1 MANKKI
7 YVKLNGTSYSYPN
20 ATTASEGYMSA
31 SDKSKLDAVPTVKTI
46 TKSLKV
52 TTDWMDTGITD
63 ADLDSGMY
71 AVYMYIN
78 ANPVGIWRETWS
90 GIMTWY
96 SGVTDSDNSDEILL
110 HNAGHADNT
119 NEVYLRTLRHG
130 SLTSIHLTLQIAAK
144 QAFTKATSVT
154 FNFRR
159 LI

>member
-31 SDKSKLDAVPTVKTI
+31 SDKSKLDGVPTVKTI

-71 AVYMYIN
+71 AVYMRVD
-78 ANPVGIWRETWS
+78 ANPAGILDEAWS

-96 SGVTDSDNSDEILL
+96 SGITNSNNSDEILL
-110 HNAGHADNT
+110 HNAGRADNG
-119 NEVYLRTLRHG
+119 NEVYLRTLRHD
-130 SLTSIHLTLQIAAK
+130 SSTSIHLTLQIAAK
-144 QAFTKATSVT
+144 QAFTEATSVT

-159 LI
+159 LS

>member
-20 ATTASEGYMSA
+20 ATSASEGYMSA
-31 SDKSKLDAVPTVKTI
+31 SDKSKLDAVPAVKTI

-71 AVYMYIN
+71 AVYMRID
-78 ANPVGIWRETWS
+78 ANPAGIWREAWS

-96 SGVTDSDNSDEILL
+96 SGITNSENSDEILL
-110 HNAGHADNT
+110 HNAGHADNA
-119 NEVYLRTLRHG
+119 NDVYLRTLRHD
-130 SLTSIHLTLQIAAK
+130 SSASIHLTLQIAAK
-144 QAFTKATSVT
+144 QAFTEATSVT

-159 LI
+159 LS

>member
-20 ATTASEGYMSA
+20 ATSASEGYMSA
-31 SDKSKLDAVPTVKTI
+31 SDKSKLDAVPAVKTI

-71 AVYMYIN
+71 AVYMRIN
-78 ANPVGIWRETWS
+78 ANPAGIWGEAWS

-96 SGVTDSDNSDEILL
+96 SGITNSKNSDEILL

-119 NEVYLRTLRHG
+119 NDVYLRTLRHD
-130 SLTSIHLTLQIAAK
+130 SSTSIRLTLQIAAK
-144 QAFTKATSVT
+144 QAFTEATSVT

-159 LI
+159 LS

>member
-31 SDKSKLDAVPTVKTI
+31 SDKSKLDAVPTVTTI
-46 TKSLKV
+46 TKSLTV

-71 AVYMYIN
+71 AVYMRLE
-78 ANPVGIWRETWS
+78 ANDVGLWGEAWS

-96 SGVTDSDNSDEILL
+96 SGVTNSDNSDEILL
-110 HNAGHADNT
+110 HNAGHADNS
-119 NEVYLRTLRHG
+119 NEVYLRTIRQSSG
-130 SLTSIHLTLQIAAK
+130 GTMKLQIAAK
-144 QAFTKATSVT
+144 EAFTEATSVT

-159 LI
+159 LS

>member
-71 AVYMYIN
+71 AVYMRVD
-78 ANPVGIWRETWS
+78 ANPAGIWGEAWS

-96 SGVTDSDNSDEILL
+96 SGFTNSENSDEILL
-110 HNAGHADNT
+110 HNAGHADNG
-119 NEVYLRTLRHG
+119 NEVYLRTLRH
-130 SLTSIHLTLQIAAK
+130 SSSTSIHLTLQIAAK
-144 QAFTKATSVT
+144 QAFTEATSVT

-159 LI
+159 LS